1 MRGGAA
7 TLANLHTAQAAINK
21 AIDSLSEGGA
31 GNPDAT
37 VAAVQAETTD
47 TTIPTTDTTA
57 ATATTTDTPQTGGKT
72 KKSKSGKKRK
82 LNGFMK
88 FANTRRSDLM
98 KANPGK
104 AVSDIGKMLGGEWR
118 ALSDA
123 TKAGFNA

>member
-7 TLANLHTAQAAINK
+7 TLANLHTAQEAINK
-21 AIDSLSEGGA
+21 AIDSLSDGGA
-31 GNPDAT
+31 GNPDAN

-47 TTIPTTDTTA
+47 TTIPTTTATT
-57 ATATTTDTPQTGGKT
+57 TATTTDTPQTGGKT
-72 KKSKSGKKRK
+72 KKSGKKRK

-104 AVSDIGKMLGGEWR
+104 AVSDIGKILGSEWR

>member
-7 TLANLHTAQAAINK
+7 TLANLHTAQEAINK
-21 AIDSLSEGGA
+21 AIDSLSDGGA

-37 VAAVQAETTD
+37 VPAVQAETTD
-47 TTIPTTDTTA
+47 TTTPTTDTT
-57 ATATTTDTPQTGGKT
+57 TATTTDTPQTGGKT

-82 LNGFMK
+82 LNGFLK

-104 AVSDIGKMLGGEWR
+104 AMSDIGKILGGEWR
-118 ALSDA
+118 AFSDA